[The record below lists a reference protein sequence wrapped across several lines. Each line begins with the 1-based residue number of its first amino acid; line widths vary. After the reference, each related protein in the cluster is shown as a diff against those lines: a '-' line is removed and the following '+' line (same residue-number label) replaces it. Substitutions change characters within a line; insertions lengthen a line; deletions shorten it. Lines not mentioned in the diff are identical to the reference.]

1 MGVGFQFEQDAN
13 LDTLAQAGMGVRIPL
28 KEYAKERIQA
38 EVTRVAGNPSYTENA
53 KRIQSIVRKMNGAEN
68 AADEIF
74 KFIA

>member
-1 MGVGFQFEQDAN
+1 
-13 LDTLAQAGMGVRIPL
+13 IPL